1 MMFTMKRIK
10 QTWAVSLLALLSL
23 FASQPLLAEQPVN
36 KPRVI
41 VTCDP
46 ELDDLNSLIR
56 LLLFSTDFRIEGLIY
71 TSSQFHWKG
80 DGKGTLW
87 YVPGREYSRNGL
99 DLGPMTS
106 STPT

>member
-1 MMFTMKRIK
+1 MKRIK

-71 TSSQFHWKG
+71 TSSQFPLERGWQRHLVVCAG
-80 DGKGTLW
+80 QG
-87 YVPGREYSRNGL
+87 V
-99 DLGPMTS
+99 
-106 STPT
+106 